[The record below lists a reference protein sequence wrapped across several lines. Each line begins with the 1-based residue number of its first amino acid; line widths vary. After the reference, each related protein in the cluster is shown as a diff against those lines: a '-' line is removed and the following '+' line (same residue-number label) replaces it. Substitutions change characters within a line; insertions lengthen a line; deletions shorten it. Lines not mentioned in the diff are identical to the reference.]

1 MHSIA
6 ITCRIVFPIKLGQWL
21 NDLIYSVDR
30 CFNFMNDYGSNG
42 KASACS
48 AGDRVRSLGWEDPLE
63 KEMATHSSTLA
74 WKIPWT
80 EEPDGL
86 QSMGLQSIGHD
97 WTTSLSFQSVLV
109 TINKKSGMALKG
121 RCWVFW
127 KVFMNAAKSNNLELG
142 SVFKMVLEKTGYD

>member
-1 MHSIA
+1 
-6 ITCRIVFPIKLGQWL
+6 
-21 NDLIYSVDR
+21 
-30 CFNFMNDYGSNG
+30 MNDYGSNG

-97 WTTSLSFQSVLV
+97 
-109 TINKKSGMALKG
+109 
-121 RCWVFW
+121 
-127 KVFMNAAKSNNLELG
+127 
-142 SVFKMVLEKTGYD
+142 